1 MSKLTFDIKDNEIKD
16 IFDNNNPFLINISG
30 SVNVC
35 TIRCGQEI
43 DNCNSIKINTMTNY
57 GNILSLNTDAN
68 IKCNVKLPYESEGDN
83 KSYVFKTILATV
95 PSLHRINGTIYDM
108 ELFTIFTSI
117 QKDGTKLNLVLCT
130 LLSGTDGVPSS
141 GDPKL
146 LNFKLFN
153 ELFSG
158 KNTVPEKFG
167 TASINLVPNPIDLS
181 SFIPSNGNRSFYSY
195 THPKNLNT
203 NIRVFK
209 STLLVSNNILS
220 ILKNKLTPGNTYNN
234 MKNSINTSINPA
246 SGLFFYYSEDFTNN
260 YSSFEVNKG
269 FEYKKENNEDK
280 KKPDKKKN
288 NEDKKKSNDK
298 KNNKKKTA
306 SSSKSSNQNNKKD
319 SSKST
324 SKQSS
329 STSKKEK
336 FSNYNDDE
344 SNPQSDEVE
353 LDDNIEDFEDE
364 SNEDDSNQD
373 EYNEESSNES
383 YDEDEDDDKLYE
395 NDNKSKDSKKDNK
408 KDNKKDESKNKL
420 KEKYEDANT
429 TSTETDFVDTDNKN
443 IVSVIINTG
452 FIFATMLFLYIIVS
466 NSINNPSGEPI
477 TELYFMDKFN
487 NSTDFKYSAL
497 SKLSFIG
504 LYVFCLLLGLI
515 MVIYLLLFFYS
526 PSKFLIQSSSALLV
540 TILIF
545 IIISFIALGSYVYF
559 RCKANASPENIDY
572 SDCDNYTLK
581 MFEWFSIKD
590 ILKTLGGNELNS
602 NMAGGADSDNNHP
615 MPGINSNL
623 VMGIKKSGFNSTIEM
638 LNPMWIIIFMLF
650 VPFVIVLSCYLF
662 PNYDNIYSGYV
673 KDFVRTCG
681 ANSVIYTIIYIVI
694 FLCSYSFMGVYINKN
709 YDTIKN
715 SNMIMLTLFVI
726 TLIVLCSVFLNK
738 VMSYMKAFFI
748 FLLVFL
754 CIFLLFLGYIFYK
767 KIASQS
773 AESGN
778 GNSVSSSASVS
789 SISSKSSSSRTT

>member
-108 ELFTIFTSI
+108 ELFTVFTSI
-117 QKDGTKLNLVLCT
+117 QKDGTKLNLILCT

-146 LNFKLFN
+146 LNFKLLN

-167 TASINLVPNPIDLS
+167 TASIKLVPNPVDLS
-181 SFIPSNGNRSFYSY
+181 SFIPSIGNRSFYSY
-195 THPKNLNT
+195 THPKSLNT

-220 ILKNKLTPGNTYNN
+220 ILKNKLTPGNTYTN
-234 MKNSINTSINPA
+234 MKNTINTSVNPA

-269 FEYKKENNEDK
+269 FEYKLEDK
-280 KKPDKKKN
+280 KKHNEDKNKANDKKKTEKN
-288 NEDKKKSNDK
+288 DKKKA
-298 KNNKKKTA
+298 NNKKKT
-306 SSSKSSNQNNKKD
+306 SSSKSSSNQNNKKD
-319 SSKST
+319 LK
-324 SKQSS
+324 SS
-329 STSKKEK
+329 STTKKSKKEK

-344 SNPQSDEVE
+344 TNPQSDEVE

-364 SNEDDSNQD
+364 SNQDS
-373 EYNEESSNES
+373 NEESSNES

-395 NDNKSKDSKKDNK
+395 NDNKSKK
-408 KDNKKDESKNKL
+408 KL
-420 KEKYEDANT
+420 KEKYEDSLYIS
-429 TSTETDFVDTDNKN
+429 STETNFVDTDNKN

-452 FIFATMLFLYIIVS
+452 FIFATLLFLYIIVS
-466 NSINNPSGEPI
+466 NCINNPSGKPI
-477 TELYFMDKFN
+477 NELYFMDKFN
-487 NSTDFKYSAL
+487 NSTEFKYSAL

-515 MVIYLLLFFYS
+515 MLIYLLLFFYS
-526 PSKFLIQSSSALLV
+526 PSKFLIQSSTALMV

-545 IIISFIALGSYVYF
+545 IILSFVALVSYVYF
-559 RCKANASPENIDY
+559 RCKANASGESVDY
-572 SDCDNYTLK
+572 SDCDKYTLK
-581 MFEWFSIKD
+581 MLEWFSIKN
-590 ILKTLGGNELNS
+590 ILQTLGGNELNNPMS
-602 NMAGGADSDNNHP
+602 GGADPENP

-623 VMGIKKSGFNSTIEM
+623 ILGTKISGFNSTIEM
-638 LNPMWIIIFMLF
+638 LNPLWLIIFMLF
-650 VPFVIVLSCYLF
+650 VPFVFILSCYLF

-673 KDFVRTCG
+673 KDFVRTSG
-681 ANSVIYTIIYIVI
+681 ANSIIYSIIYILL
-694 FLCSYSFMGVYINKN
+694 FLGSYSFMGTYINNN
-709 YDTIKN
+709 YLTIEN
-715 SNMIMLTLFVI
+715 SKMIMMTLFI
-726 TLIVLCSVFLNK
+726 ILLIILCSVFVNK
-738 VMSYMKAFFI
+738 MITFMKAFFI

-754 CIFLLFLGYIFYK
+754 SLFLLFMGYIFYK
-767 KIASQS
+767 KITSVVS
-773 AESGN
+773 SPDE
-778 GNSVSSSASVS
+778 SVSTSPV
-789 SISSKSSSSRTT
+789 RTVV

>member
-108 ELFTIFTSI
+108 ELFTVFTSI
-117 QKDGTKLNLVLCT
+117 QKDGKKLNLILCT
-130 LLSGTDGVPSS
+130 LLSGTDGVPTS

-146 LNFKLFN
+146 LNFKLLN

-167 TASINLVPNPIDLS
+167 TSSIKLVPNPVDLS
-181 SFIPSNGNRSFYSY
+181 SFIPSIGNRSFYSY
-195 THPKNLNT
+195 THPKSLNT

-234 MKNSINTSINPA
+234 MKNIINTSINPA

-269 FEYKKENNEDK
+269 FEYKLEDKKKHNEDK
-280 KKPDKKKN
+280 KKANDKKKGEKN
-288 NEDKKKSNDK
+288 DKKKA
-298 KNNKKKTA
+298 NNKKKT
-306 SSSKSSNQNNKKD
+306 SSSKSSSNQNNKKD
-319 SSKST
+319 SKSSSTTST
-324 SKQSS
+324 SKK
-329 STSKKEK
+329 SKKEK

-344 SNPQSDEVE
+344 TNPQSDEVE
-353 LDDNIEDFEDE
+353 LDDTIEDFEDE
-364 SNEDDSNQD
+364 SNEDS
-373 EYNEESSNES
+373 NEESSNES

-395 NDNKSKDSKKDNK
+395 NDNKSKN
-408 KDNKKDESKNKL
+408 NL
-420 KEKYEDANT
+420 KEKYEDSLYIS
-429 TSTETDFVDTDNKN
+429 STETNFVDTDNKN

-452 FIFATMLFLYIIVS
+452 FIFATLLFLYIIVS
-466 NSINNPSGEPI
+466 NCINNPSGKPI
-477 TELYFMDKFN
+477 NELYFMDKFN
-487 NSTDFKYSAL
+487 NSTEFKYSAL

-515 MVIYLLLFFYS
+515 MLIYLLLFFYS
-526 PSKFLIQSSSALLV
+526 PSKFLIQSSTALMV

-545 IIISFIALGSYVYF
+545 IILSFVALVSYVYF
-559 RCKANASPENIDY
+559 RCKANASGESVDY
-572 SDCDNYTLK
+572 SDCDKYTLK
-581 MFEWFSIKD
+581 MLEWFSIKN
-590 ILKTLGGNELNS
+590 ILQTLGGNELNS
-602 NMAGGADSDNNHP
+602 SMSGGADPIHP
-615 MPGINSNL
+615 MPGIDSNL
-623 VMGIKKSGFNSTIEM
+623 ILGTKTSGFNSTIDS
-638 LNPMWIIIFMLF
+638 LNPLWLIIFMLF
-650 VPFVIVLSCYLF
+650 VPFVFILSCYLF

-673 KDFVRTCG
+673 KDFVRTSG
-681 ANSVIYTIIYIVI
+681 ANSIIYSIMYI
-694 FLCSYSFMGVYINKN
+694 LLFLGSTSFMGAYINNN
-709 YDTIKN
+709 YLTIEN
-715 SNMIMLTLFVI
+715 SKMIMITLFVI
-726 TLIVLCSVFLNK
+726 TLIVICSIFVNK
-738 VMSYMKAFFI
+738 MITFMKAFFI

-754 CIFLLFLGYIFYK
+754 SLFLLFLGYIFYK
-767 KIASQS
+767 KITPVTSSASSLGTQ
-773 AESGN
+773 
-778 GNSVSSSASVS
+778 SSSASVS
-789 SISSKSSSSRTT
+789 SISSSSSASVP